1 MQDKIFEVLKIV
13 VIVAAFTALLFP
25 MVKWISY
32 HVGALDYPNERKVHK
47 KPMPVMGGLMI
58 YLGFLF
64 GYMLFAPQSTQM
76 LAILIASFIVVI
88 TGILDV
94 IKPLRAR
101 EKLVGQVVAALIIV
115 FYGKILL
122 NDISFF
128 GYYFDF
134 GWLAYPI
141 TIVFIVAVMNCINLI
156 DGLDGLAD
164 GISMIFFITIG
175 VLAFIM
181 HNLGSLE
188 ITIAFIMIGAC
199 LGFLIFN
206 FNPAK
211 IFMGE
216 IGSMFLGFMIA
227 VVCLLGFKAVTLTS
241 LVVPMLILAIP
252 ILDTL
257 FAILRRI
264 IHHKPIYEADRQH
277 LHHQL
282 LNKKFSQKTT
292 VLIIYAVSILFSSAS
307 VFYVLKDKKIGA
319 IIYIILVLLITWVV
333 LTTNIVTDNAKLNL
347 KKIHFPVK
355 KKDDV
360 KKKTLNKKKKVN
372 KVKK

>member
-1 MQDKIFEVLKIV
+1 MQKEIIEVLKIV
-13 VIVAAFTALLFP
+13 IIVAAFTSLLFP
-25 MVKWISY
+25 MIKWISY

-94 IKPLRAR
+94 INPLRAR
-101 EKLVGQVVAALIIV
+101 EKLVGQIVAALIIV

-141 TIVFIVAVMNCINLI
+141 TLVFIVAVMNCINLI

-264 IHHKPIYEADRQH
+264 IHHKPIYEADKQH

-307 VFYVLKDKKIGA
+307 IFYVLKDRKIGA
-319 IIYIILVLLITWVV
+319 IIYVILVLLITWVV

-355 KKDDV
+355 KKNNV

-372 KVKK
+372 KAKK

>member
-1 MQDKIFEVLKIV
+1 MQNEIFEVLKIV
-13 VIVAAFTALLFP
+13 VIVAVFTALLFP

-307 VFYVLKDKKIGA
+307 VFYVLKDRKIGA
-319 IIYIILVLLITWVV
+319 IIYVILVLLITWVV
-333 LTTNIVTDNAKLNL
+333 LATNIVTDNAKLNL

-355 KKDDV
+355 KKDNV

-372 KVKK
+372 KAKK

>member
-1 MQDKIFEVLKIV
+1 MQNEIFEVLKIV
-13 VIVAAFTALLFP
+13 VIVAVFTALLFP

-156 DGLDGLAD
+156 DGLDGLSD

-307 VFYVLKDKKIGA
+307 VFYVLKDRKIGA

-333 LTTNIVTDNAKLNL
+333 LATNIVTDNAKLNL

-355 KKDDV
+355 KKDNV

-372 KVKK
+372 KAKK

>member
-372 KVKK
+372 KAKK

>member
-1 MQDKIFEVLKIV
+1 MQNEIFEVLKIV
-13 VIVAAFTALLFP
+13 VIVAVFTALLFP

-64 GYMLFAPQSTQM
+64 GYMLFVPQSTQM

-141 TIVFIVAVMNCINLI
+141 TIVLIVAVMNCINLI

-307 VFYVLKDKKIGA
+307 VFYVLKDRKIGA

-333 LTTNIVTDNAKLNL
+333 LATNIVTDNAKLNL

-355 KKDDV
+355 KKDNV

-372 KVKK
+372 KAKK

>member
-1 MQDKIFEVLKIV
+1 MQKEIIEVLKIV
-13 VIVAAFTALLFP
+13 IIVAAFTALLFP
-25 MVKWISY
+25 MIKWISY

-128 GYYFDF
+128 EYYFDF

-141 TIVFIVAVMNCINLI
+141 TLVFIVAVMNCINLI

-264 IHHKPIYEADRQH
+264 IHHKPIYEADKQH

-307 VFYVLKDKKIGA
+307 IFYVLKDRKIGA
-319 IIYIILVLLITWVV
+319 IIYVILVLLITWVV

-355 KKDDV
+355 KKDNV
-360 KKKTLNKKKKVN
+360 KRKKVN
-372 KVKK
+372 KAKK

>member
-1 MQDKIFEVLKIV
+1 MQNEIFEVLKIV
-13 VIVAAFTALLFP
+13 VIVAVFTALLFP

-128 GYYFDF
+128 EYYFDF

-307 VFYVLKDKKIGA
+307 VFYVLKDRKIGA

-333 LTTNIVTDNAKLNL
+333 LATNIVTDNAKLNL

-355 KKDDV
+355 KKDNV

-372 KVKK
+372 KAKK